1 MSRTLRDVAVPSSFL
16 RLTPDPRLN
25 TPEAARAN
33 HDNLTHTPRI
43 VPDGHY
49 SYALPE
55 QRKQYVYLMLNP
67 RAMADLGLDPAQVSQ
82 VEFQLVVLGEAWLD
96 QQQEHASQLPPPWA
110 QAYAGYQF
118 GQFAG
123 QLGDG
128 RVVNLFDIPKP
139 QPLALEALKQRP
151 VYELQL
157 KGAGKTPYLRFAD
170 GKAVL
175 RSLIREYI
183 ISEHLN
189 ALGIPTTRALLL
201 TYLPQTYAQRYR
213 AEKCAIVARFAELWV
228 RLGSFDLCRSRGD
241 RKGCRLLANYVIDD
255 LFQNEFS
262 EYEKLKPIAG
272 LKAAPSTLSKYDE
285 MYLEV
290 VARNAYTAARWQVY
304 GFLNGVLNTDNTLIV
319 GLLMDFG
326 PFLIMDKFNPNYT
339 PNLEDHDLR
348 YLYKNLPT
356 AIWWNLTRLGEDLAE
371 LLGAGPENCDNP
383 DWLAKDHE
391 DEVVSRATKVIEA
404 GGELYQYAFTKSYVE
419 GFFDR
424 LGLSHKLID
433 YSDIDHF
440 HQVLVAPLLQL
451 LFRLQCDYNKFFLQ
465 LAKHYP
471 VDDPATVAKALIDD
485 IDDHLDSA
493 EEVELTLLATEWL
506 AAYRSYI
513 VKQQEIDPEFV
524 NRQAQANPLFLP
536 RGWILD
542 EVIEKTE
549 ESQGTDLRYLEK
561 LQKMSLNPY
570 DASQWGDELKDVEQ
584 LWMVQGDKD
593 GQAMLQCLCS
603 L

>member
-1 MSRTLRDVAVPSSFL
+1 MSRTLRDLATPSSFL
-16 RLTPDPRLN
+16 RLTPDPRLA
-25 TPEAARAN
+25 TAAVARAN
-33 HDNLTHTPRI
+33 PENLTHTPRI
-43 VPDGHY
+43 VPEGHY
-49 SYALPE
+49 SYCLPE
-55 QRKQYVYLMLNP
+55 VRKQYVYLMLNP
-67 RAMADLGLDPAQVSQ
+67 RAIADLGLDPHQVSD
-82 VEFQLVVLGEAWLD
+82 VEYQLIVLGEAWHD
-96 QQQEHASQLPPPWA
+96 ADTTLPPPWS

-128 RVVNLFDIPKP
+128 RVVNLFDVAKP
-139 QPLALEALKQRP
+139 QPPAPEVLKQRP
-151 VYELQL
+151 IYELQL

-189 ALGIPTTRALLL
+189 ALGIPTTRALSL
-201 TYLPQTYAQRYR
+201 TYLPQTYAQRHR

-241 RKGCRLLANYVIDD
+241 RKGCRLLADYVIDD
-255 LFQNEFS
+255 LFLNEFS
-262 EYEKLKPIAG
+262 EFEKIRPLAG
-272 LKAAPSTLSKYDE
+272 LKDVPTLSRYDQ
-285 MYLEV
+285 MYYEV
-290 VARNAYTAARWQVY
+290 IARNAYTAAIWQVY
-304 GFLNGVLNTDNTLIV
+304 GFLNGVLNTDNTLII

-371 LLGAGPENCDNP
+371 LLGAGPDNCDNP
-383 DWLAKDHE
+383 EWLAKDHE
-391 DEVVSRATKVIEA
+391 EEVVSRATKIIEI
-404 GGELYQYAFTKSYVE
+404 GGDIYQYAFTKAYVE
-419 GFFDR
+419 GFFNR
-424 LGLSHKLID
+424 LGLSHKLIN
-433 YSDIDHF
+433 YGDIDYF
-440 HQVLVAPLLQL
+440 HQRLVAPLLQL
-451 LFRLQCDYNKFFLQ
+451 LYRLQCDYNKFFLQ

-471 VDDPATVAKALIDD
+471 IDDTNAVAKAIIDD
-485 IDDHLDSA
+485 IEDNLSA
-493 EEVELTLLATEWL
+493 DEEVELNYLIKDWL
-506 AAYRSYI
+506 DTYRQLI
-513 VKQQEIDPEFV
+513 VTQKDVDPQFV

-570 DASQWGDELKDVEQ
+570 DASQWGDDLKDVEA

-603 L
+603 S